1 MKRNLKKDFII
12 YMALS
17 AIGGFG
23 LGMLFFLSG
32 DIPFSI
38 ILLNVVTSAVLGGI
52 GGILGYLLMMFALKA
67 YTVKLSPT
75 KSGLKNYGVNYG
87 KNFIIKKL
95 LIMPFIAFPFNITG
109 MGAGILISF
118 FWIFS

>member
-1 MKRNLKKDFII
+1 
-12 YMALS
+12 MALS

-52 GGILGYLLMMFALKA
+52 GGILGYLLMMFALKV

-75 KSGLKNYGVNYG
+75 KSGLKNYG

-95 LIMPFIAFPFNITG
+95 LIMPFIAFPFNIAG

-118 FWIFS
+118 FWTFS